1 MKAIL
6 AVVAVLV
13 LAVVGYV
20 VVKYRAIQEAATGPA
35 KEIVSESIEKKG
47 DVWHVTFVSKFDAPI
62 DRVYEAYSQ
71 PERLKE
77 FAPDNYIKSDL
88 VKSEGNMKLVDM
100 VTRLDILPPG
110 FKIQNP
116 RLEFTFFP
124 AEKRVLA
131 KSIDF
136 QLADI
141 VSEAKFTPTPDGKTL
156 MTVTQTNK
164 VKAATIVDTLQ
175 RGAIRETHI
184 IIVRAVNRALGLSP
198 KDEQKKAS

>member
-13 LAVVGYV
+13 IVVVGYLLW
-20 VVKYRAIQEAATGPA
+20 YRSAIQEAATGPA
-35 KEIVSESIEKKG
+35 KEIVSENIEKKG

-77 FAPDNYIKSDL
+77 FAPDNILKSDL
-88 VKSEGNMKLVDM
+88 VKSEGNVKLVDL
-100 VTRLDILPPG
+100 VARLDILPPG
-110 FKIQNP
+110 FKVQNP
-116 RLEFTFFP
+116 RLEFTYFP

-141 VSEAKFTPTPDGKTL
+141 VSEAKLTPTPDGKTL

-164 VKAATIVDTLQ
+164 AKAATIVDTLQ
-175 RGAIRETHI
+175 RGAIRENHI

-198 KDEQKKAS
+198 QGDAKKAS